1 MIGGEEMKINW
12 ALRFKNKAT
21 LAALIGT
28 IVAFVYQIA
37 TVLGFTLPI
46 EQSQIMDAVSA
57 VLILLAGLGV
67 IVDPTTEGTSDSE
80 QALEY
85 KEPKG
90 E

>member
-1 MIGGEEMKINW
+1 MTINW
-12 ALRFKNKAT
+12 KLRLKNKTT
-21 LAALIGT
+21 LTALAGA

-46 EQSQIMDAVSA
+46 EQTQIMDAISA
-57 VLILLAGLGV
+57 FLILLAGLGV

-80 QALEY
+80 QAMEY
-85 KEPKG
+85 TEPKG

>member
-1 MIGGEEMKINW
+1 MNINW

-21 LAALIGT
+21 LTALIGA

-57 VLILLAGLGV
+57 FLILLAGLGV

-80 QALEY
+80 QAMEY
-85 KEPKG
+85 TEPKG
-90 E
+90 K